1 MSPGGRHGHKVR
13 GLKRRIDAVL
23 EEERAAQEPP
33 PPPISEEHAAIRER
47 IERRG
52 TEIAAMSRQFVHA
65 VAAHDP
71 RLPEDASLD
80 EAFQALTEL
89 AQRGHGCSELVEN
102 YAEIANDAAGLFVLM
117 REEKEYLTGQG
128 VDPRPWGW

>member
-1 MSPGGRHGHKVR
+1 VLVR
-13 GLKRRIDAVL
+13 GDAGRIPRGPPGVP
-23 EEERAAQEPP
+23 QEPP
-33 PPPISEEHAAIRER
+33 PPPISDEHAAIRER

-71 RLPEDASLD
+71 GLPEDASLD

-89 AQRGHGCSELVEN
+89 AQRSHGCSELVED
-102 YAEIANDAAGLFVLM
+102 YADIANDAAGLFVLM
-117 REEKEYLTGQG
+117 REEKEYLAGQG
-128 VDPRPWGW
+128 VDPQPWGW